1 VSHAAHRRTTVLK
14 VETEKEMMK
23 WSTDWLLSY
32 TRNRRMLG
40 DPSLMMDTTEKE
52 AHQQPAADGG
62 MICCG
67 EWRRCSMMM
76 KPRAK
81 AAHGHREQVCARN
94 RRMASGEGDGRSLW
108 CREKAGAKGEEA
120 SLPWG
125 SHSHRK

>member
-1 VSHAAHRRTTVLK
+1 
-14 VETEKEMMK
+14 
-23 WSTDWLLSY
+23 
-32 TRNRRMLG
+32 
-40 DPSLMMDTTEKE
+40 MDTTEKE

-94 RRMASGEGDGRSLW
+94 HRMASGEGDGRSLW